1 MSKGKSNKM
10 YFDTLA
16 DPKIFNSVN
25 SSGFVK
31 PSLPA
36 LQEFGEGDSELA
48 FEILKEMLLVE
59 EEIEITIELYNEIKN
74 ISDETSRSVE
84 NVVRGAL
91 EQYINK
97 YRKSKK
103 EIVKVTL

>member
-16 DPKIFNSVN
+16 DPKVFNSVN
-25 SSGFVK
+25 GSGFAE

-36 LQEFGEGDSELA
+36 LLEFGEGDSELA

-59 EEIEITIELYNEIKN
+59 EEVEIPIDLYNEIKN
-74 ISDETSRSVE
+74 ISNETNRSVE
-84 NVVRGAL
+84 NTVRGAL
-91 EQYINK
+91 EQYIAK